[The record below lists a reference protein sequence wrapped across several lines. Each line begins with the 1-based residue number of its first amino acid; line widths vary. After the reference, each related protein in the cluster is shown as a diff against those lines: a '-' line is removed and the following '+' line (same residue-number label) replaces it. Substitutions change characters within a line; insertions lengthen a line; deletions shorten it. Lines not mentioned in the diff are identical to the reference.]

1 MEAEKPVAD
10 FNQQQDRVQHH
21 LAELMMRPEEQISL
35 AEAALAIAASEYP
48 NLDAQRY
55 IRRLDGMAETL
66 AGRVAGE
73 TDPFRIIAQ
82 INHFLYQEEGFF
94 GNTQEYYDPRNSFL
108 NEVLDRKVGIPITLS
123 TIYLEIAERL
133 RFPLVGV
140 GMPGHFLV
148 KHPYFQILIDP
159 FGQGRILTESD
170 CKTRMEQVLGDSVEF
185 HPSFLDGVGKR
196 HIVMRMLNN
205 LRAIYL
211 NARQYAK
218 ALEITDLSLAVQPDS
233 AEEHKQRAALLLHLR
248 RYSEAAAE
256 LHFYVEHSP
265 DADDAQEVRET
276 LANLR
281 RTIAQMN

>member
-1 MEAEKPVAD
+1 MAD
-10 FNQQQDRVQHH
+10 SKNHQNRVQNR
-21 LAELMMRPEEQISL
+21 LAELLRQPDEQLSL
-35 AEAALAIAASEYP
+35 AEAALVIAASAYP

-55 IRRLDGMAETL
+55 IRRLDAMAETI
-66 AGRVAGE
+66 AGRVGGE
-73 TDPFRIIAQ
+73 TDPFRIIAG
-82 INHFLYQEEGFF
+82 INQFLFHEEGFF

-159 FGQGRILTESD
+159 FSQGRILTESD
-170 CKTRMEQVLGDSVEF
+170 CRTRMEQVLGDSVEF
-185 HPSFLDGVGKR
+185 HESFLAGVGKR
-196 HIVMRMLNN
+196 HIVTRMLNN

-211 NARQYAK
+211 NARQYQK
-218 ALEITDLSLAVQPDS
+218 ALDITDLALAVQPDS
-233 AEEHKQRAALLLHLR
+233 PDEHKQRAALLLHLR

-256 LHFYVEHSP
+256 LNSYLEHSP
-265 DADDAQEVRET
+265 DADDVKEVRET

-281 RTIAQMN
+281 RTIAQLN